1 MLFKK
6 DKIKESLKKLN
17 GLNIGYIYSSYL
29 DPDRNRLFLVVDGIE
44 GYELREYDLNSVSL
58 LNSSSINYPEITFLT
73 TPSLNKNGISVI
85 RSYHGEEYEELV
97 YDINNSKVLIE
108 PGLYDSFA
116 FYSSEVSPATGRDV
130 IDYTKDFNAIIGVFD
145 IVSRDEDDIYT
156 YNDPLTGTNVTC
168 DFGIHEGIYYA
179 MINMDGTIRS
189 NKLFRGNDFSK
200 IEFIV
205 DMDEFKSLEAYK
217 VYRQDV
223 VNRRKQ
229 NLKKDFNKSM
239 QKYGAYFPYQNEGVI
254 KLLK

>member
-6 DKIKESLKKLN
+6 DRLKESLKKLN
-17 GLNIGYIYSSYL
+17 VGYIYSSYL
-29 DPDRNRLFLVVDGIE
+29 DIERDKLFVVVDASR
-44 GYELREYDLNSVSL
+44 GYELREYSIKDAKL
-58 LNSSSINYPEITFLT
+58 LNSIPVKYPLISFFSTDTLDKKGVCIIRNY
-73 TPSLNKNGISVI
+73 
-85 RSYHGEEYEELV
+85 YEEAQTELM
-97 YDINNSKVLIE
+97 YDLNNSKVLIE
-108 PGLYDSFA
+108 AGLFDSFA
-116 FYSSEVSPATGRDV
+116 FYSSEVSEAKGHDV

-156 YNDPLTGTNVTC
+156 YNDPLTGATVTC
-168 DFGIHEGIYYA
+168 DFGIHEGNYYA

-217 VYRQDV
+217 EYRQDV

-239 QKYGAYFPYQNEGVI
+239 ETYGAYFPYQNEGVI

>member
-6 DKIKESLKKLN
+6 DKLKESLKKLN
-17 GLNIGYIYSSYL
+17 VGYIYSSYL
-29 DPDRNRLFLVVDGIE
+29 DIERDKLFVVVDGE
-44 GYELREYDLNSVSL
+44 KGYELREYSIKDAKL
-58 LNSSSINYPEITFLT
+58 LNSIPVKYPLISFFSTDTLDKKGVCIIRNY
-73 TPSLNKNGISVI
+73 
-85 RSYHGEEYEELV
+85 YEEEQTELM
-97 YDINNSKVLIE
+97 YDLNNSKVLIE
-108 PGLYDSFA
+108 AGLFDSFA
-116 FYSSEVSPATGRDV
+116 FYSSEVSEAKGHDV
-130 IDYTKDFNAIIGVFD
+130 IDYTKDFDAIVGVFD

-156 YNDPLTGTNVTC
+156 YNDPLTGATVTC
-168 DFGIHEGIYYA
+168 DFGIHEGNYYA

-189 NKLFRGNDFSK
+189 NKMFRGNDFSK

-239 QKYGAYFPYQNEGVI
+239 ETYGAYFPYQNEGVI